1 MARLLDRYVLRE
13 VVPPFLIGLLLI
25 VFVLLMNQVLLLTE
39 LFIDKGV
46 PALQAL
52 RILALLV
59 PSILVFALPMAVL
72 MGVLG
77 GLARLASD
85 AEVVALQ
92 SLGIGPRRLGRPVLL
107 FGLAGFL
114 LTLPLALYVGPRA
127 NSAWVRAMA
136 GSVIGRVQLKVRPL
150 EFNETLPSTVFLVR
164 EAGQNDR
171 WRDVFAYLASDP
183 ARPRLVL
190 ARSGTVRLFPG
201 ERRAI
206 LELENGVV
214 YSGPPAEP
222 DKDTLTSFARL
233 EEEIDVEDLFP
244 TISNAKR
251 VREKDFGE
259 LVRDLAAIDA
269 SSPDPR
275 NDLQARVHRIEIH
288 KKLAL
293 SLACLVLALLGLP
306 LGLLAGRAGRTGGF
320 SLGLVLILIYYAL
333 LTAGEKLAMD
343 GRLTPFL
350 AMWGPDIILGA
361 AAALLFIRPGR
372 PVPFPR
378 VGRRRAPAAGPGA
391 SRPATAAAPAPSVRP
406 RPRPLRLP
414 GLLDLYVSRKFL
426 GLLALILAALAAAA
440 FLLVF
445 FEHLSETL
453 ARAKPVGLLVRYVW
467 FKLPEFLAFLL
478 PAAVLAAALLALGF
492 LARTNE
498 ATALKACGVSAYRT
512 ALPVVVLAAAASLLA
527 LAVQERVVPAAAA
540 RSEAAWNALND
551 LPPRSSSY
559 LSRHWILGRAGDRIY
574 RAEYFDP
581 GPGAFGRL
589 TVLDIEPG
597 RWALA
602 RRFFAEKA
610 AFDGD
615 AVVYQNGWTR
625 DFTAGSGAAF
635 SRSASGRIPLAGDK
649 AAFLEP
655 SKEPPQMTLSELRRY
670 AREVRAMGFPDDR
683 LRAEL
688 ARKTA
693 LPFVSLIM
701 ALLAVPFG
709 FRMGRKG
716 TLVGVGLS
724 IAVAMAYWGA
734 FAIFRSLGGAG
745 TLTPFLGAWGASL
758 VFGLAGTVGILRLRT

>member
-1 MARLLDRYVLRE
+1 MPRLLDRYVLRE
-13 VVPPFLIGLLLI
+13 VVPPFLVGLLLI

-114 LTLPLALYVGPRA
+114 LTLPLALYIGPRA
-127 NSAWVRAMA
+127 NSAWVRTMA

-150 EFNETLPSTVFLVR
+150 EFNETLPGTVFLIR

-214 YSGPPAEP
+214 YSGALAEP
-222 DKDTLTSFARL
+222 EKDTLTSFERL

-259 LVRDLAAIDA
+259 LARDLAAIKA
-269 SSPDPR
+269 SSPDPQ

-343 GRLTPFL
+343 GRLSPFL

-361 AAALLFIRPGR
+361 AAALLFIRPL
-372 PVPFPR
+372 PFPR
-378 VGRRRAPAAGPGA
+378 AGRRRAPAPEPGA
-391 SRPATAAAPAPSVRP
+391 SRPAPAAAPPPSVRP

-414 GLLDLYVSRKFL
+414 GLIDLYVSRKFL
-426 GLLALILAALAAAA
+426 GLLALLLAALAAAA

-453 ARAKPVGLLVRYVW
+453 ARAKPVGLLFRYVW

-512 ALPVVVLAAAASLLA
+512 VLPVLALAAAASLLA
-527 LAVQERVVPAAAA
+527 FVFQERVVPAAAA
-540 RSEAAWNALND
+540 RAEAAWNALND

-559 LSRHWILGRAGDRIY
+559 LNRHWVLGRTGDRIY

-581 GPGAFGRL
+581 GSGAFGRL
-589 TVLDIEPG
+589 TVLDFEPG

-615 AVVYQNGWTR
+615 ALAYQNGWTR
-625 DFTAGSGAAF
+625 VFTAGSGPAF
-635 SRSASGRIPLAGDK
+635 SRSPSGRIPLAGDS
-649 AAFLEP
+649 ASFLEP
-655 SKEPPQMTLSELRRY
+655 SKEPPQMTLPELRRY

-709 FRMGRKG
+709 FRMGRRG

-724 IAVAMAYWGA
+724 IAVAMAYWSA
-734 FAIFRSLGGAG
+734 FAIFRSLGSAGA
-745 TLTPFLGAWGASL
+745 LTPFLGAWGASL
-758 VFGLAGTVGILRLRT
+758 VFGLAGVVGIFRLRT